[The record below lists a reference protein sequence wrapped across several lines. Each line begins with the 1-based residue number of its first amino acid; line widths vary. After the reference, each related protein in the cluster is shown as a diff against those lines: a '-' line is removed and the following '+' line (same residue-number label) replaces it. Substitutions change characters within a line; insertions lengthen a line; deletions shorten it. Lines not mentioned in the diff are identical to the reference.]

1 MSANRPRVL
10 NFITSN
16 RNKLA
21 EATAI
26 LRGCVELRSQS
37 VDVLEIQGTP
47 RDIAADK
54 CRRAAIAVNGPALV
68 EDTALEFHA
77 LNGMPGPYMYVIPLL
92 PASAC
97 LTPNRPPSRPF
108 FSAVGND
115 GLRNLLAAYE
125 DKSATSVCTLAYCR
139 GPGEEPVIFEGRC
152 TGTIVPPR
160 GSNGFAYDPIFE
172 HEGQTFAEMDPMFK
186 NQVSDRYRAL
196 QKLRQWLEG
205 ATD

>member
-77 LNGMPGPYMYVIPLL
+77 LNGMPGPYI
-92 PASAC
+92 
-97 LTPNRPPSRPF
+97 RPF

-125 DKSATSVCTLAYCR
+125 DKSATSICTLAYCQ

-172 HEGQTFAEMDPMFK
+172 HEGQTFAEMDPTFK

-196 QKLRQWLEG
+196 QKLREWLEG